1 MSMTSKT
8 ISVREEVYDML
19 EKEKL
24 PEESFSDTLT
34 RLVKEKGKISDL
46 AGAWSDLDEEELES
60 IEKGMKK
67 VRDSADERVLPS

>member
-1 MSMTSKT
+1 MTSKT

-19 EKEKL
+19 KKEKL

-34 RLVKEKGKISDL
+34 RLIKDKGKISDL
-46 AGAWSDLDEEELES
+46 AGAWSDLDEKELES

-67 VRDSADERVLPS
+67 VRDSADERVLLS